1 MIKTLL
7 TAIGAIALTSC
18 AASAEKPSATD
29 TLTLGWLEHVNVTP
43 VGLELD
49 AKLDTGAKTSS
60 IHAEILSAPK
70 RQDFVTDEPQPIVF
84 RLVNEDG
91 ESREMQ
97 ANIARWAAIKTKQ
110 GGVLYRPVVDMTFC
124 LGGRLI
130 SGEVTL
136 ANRSHFNYETLIGRN
151 MLKEGAILVDP
162 TRIYTKRARCSAP
175 S

>member
-1 MIKTLL
+1 MIKTL
-7 TAIGAIALTSC
+7 TATIGAILLAGC
-18 AASAEKPSATD
+18 ATAETAPSTYP
-29 TLTLGWLEHVNVTP
+29 LGWLEHVRVTE
-43 VGLELD
+43 VDLELD

-70 RQDFVTDEPQPIVF
+70 RQDFVTNEPQPIVF
-84 RLVNEDG
+84 RLTNEDG

-97 ANIARWAAIKTKQ
+97 ANISRWAAIKTKK
-110 GGVLYRPVVDMTFC
+110 GGLLYRPVVKMTFC
-124 LGGRLI
+124 LGGREI

-151 MLKEGAILVDP
+151 MLKEGEILVDP
-162 TRIYTKRARCSAP
+162 ARIYTKRARCSTP